1 MGDGVFDSFYAA
13 TVQSSDNATLSQKRS
28 GAALLDHIDV
38 PVVLVGHSQGG
49 TFPLLIA
56 DARPRLA
63 KALVLLEPSIFS
75 DRAARAWGLSDVP
88 LTYEYSPSVEDPARD
103 LTRET
108 RPAPDKDH
116 AMCILQAEEP
126 TPRRL
131 ANLVDMPI
139 LVVTSQSGYHAQ
151 YDYCTVEYLR
161 QAGCST
167 EHVELGEVGIHGNGH
182 MMFLEKNSRQIQ
194 GLLHE
199 WIQKV

>member
-1 MGDGVFDSFYAA
+1 M
-13 TVQSSDNATLSQKRS
+13 QRS
-28 GAALLDHIDV
+28 GAALLDHID
-38 PVVLVGHSQGG
+38 GHSQGG

-167 EHVELGEVGIHGNGH
+167 EHVELGEDV
-182 MMFLEKNSRQIQ
+182 S
-194 GLLHE
+194 
-199 WIQKV
+199 